1 MQIIPIKALSDNYIW
16 LIQKKDQVI
25 VVDPSQADVLLDFFA
40 KNDLNPT
47 AILLTHNHSDHTDG
61 VVKLVEHYPNLAVY
75 GSIEV
80 SQFANHIMS
89 DQQEFE
95 CLGYQIKVIK
105 TAGHTAEHISYLIDN
120 KYLFCGDSLFSA
132 GCGRVFTGDY
142 NAQFDTLQRLGQ
154 LADDVKI
161 YPAHEYTQS
170 NLEFAKAVMPDNQ
183 AVYAYTQQ
191 VAELRG
197 QNKIT
202 LPSTIGLEKQVNPFL
217 MAKSLSEFIELRKQK
232 DCF

>member
-25 VVDPSQADVLLDFFA
+25 VVDPSQADELLDFFA

-47 AILLTHNHSDHTDG
+47 AILLTYNHADHVGG
-61 VVKLVEHYPNLAVY
+61 VVKLVEHYPNLPIY
-75 GSIEV
+75 GSKEV
-80 SQFANHIMS
+80 SQFANHIMV

-95 CLGYQIKVIK
+95 CLGSQTKVIK

-120 KYLFCGDSLFSA
+120 KHLFCGDSLFSA

-170 NLEFAKAVMPDNQ
+170 NLEFVKVVMPNNQ
-183 AVYAYTQQ
+183 AVQYYTQQ
-191 VAELRG
+191 VAELRC
-197 QNKIT
+197 QDKIT
-202 LPSTIGLEKQVNPFL
+202 LPSTMGLEKQVNPFL
-217 MAKSLSEFIELRKQK
+217 MAKSLAEFIELRKKK